1 MIPSLSFSLQTQNLK
16 RWKRTHKQT
25 KRETEEFCT
34 DIGDKYLCHLA
45 PGSFVAGRRRCRF
58 GWRLTQLSVA
68 ASTCQIWGPQDDR
81 SDHETYVPYQ
91 LPGPIVILRYAGLG
105 ADDAVQPGHS
115 LAQSA
120 GLLPFAMSYN
130 AAISACEK
138 GEQWQQALDLF
149 VVEQSVELLPDVI
162 TCNTSIVCEK
172 RERWQQALGLLGS
185 PDAFPNSVTHSA
197 AISACEKGEQLQ
209 QAVEL

>member
-1 MIPSLSFSLQTQNLK
+1 ML
-16 RWKRTHKQT
+16 
-25 KRETEEFCT
+25 
-34 DIGDKYLCHLA
+34 
-45 PGSFVAGRRRCRF
+45 
-58 GWRLTQLSVA
+58 
-68 ASTCQIWGPQDDR
+68 
-81 SDHETYVPYQ
+81 
-91 LPGPIVILRYAGLG
+91 
-105 ADDAVQPGHS
+105 
-115 LAQSA
+115 
-120 GLLPFAMSYN
+120 YN

-162 TCNTSIVCEK
+162 TCNTSIACEK

-209 QAVEL
+209 QALEL

>member
-1 MIPSLSFSLQTQNLK
+1 MHAGRAASGQRPTRPAAQGRACAIPATSGPGPAAFHRAQRRRQ
-16 RWKRTHKQT
+16 
-25 KRETEEFCT
+25 
-34 DIGDKYLCHLA
+34 A
-45 PGSFVAGRRRCRF
+45 PGFLHR
-58 GWRLTQLSVA
+58 
-68 ASTCQIWGPQDDR
+68 
-81 SDHETYVPYQ
+81 
-91 LPGPIVILRYAGLG
+91 PGSQGDECAKIRWPKDL
-105 ADDAVQPGHS
+105 
-115 LAQSA
+115 
-120 GLLPFAMSYN
+120 
-130 AAISACEK
+130 SACEK

-172 RERWQQALGLLGS
+172 RERWQQTLGLLGS